1 MSKSTAT
8 RIPRKT
14 LQVPVQLTLKH
25 FIIVRIDMTDI
36 TKLQD
41 NEKKINIVTIVTV
54 IIINCKMIQR
64 IVTKPVS

>member
-41 NEKKINIVTIVTV
+41 NEKKLTLLLL
-54 IIINCKMIQR
+54 
-64 IVTKPVS
+64 SLLL

>member
-1 MSKSTAT
+1 MSKSTAR

-41 NEKKINIVTIVTV
+41 NDKN
-54 IIINCKMIQR
+54 
-64 IVTKPVS
+64 